1 MRLLHAA
8 AAVGSSRGR
17 GVPFLFFVVA
27 AVEEPGAWGTV
38 TWRISLSG
46 IQIGKSAS
54 VEKYKHIIDRQLIMG
69 QDLSIVQRGGPST
82 LPMALHFFALDI
94 SDKELQLFQMN
105 QLLNY
110 LLQTEQVARFDGE
123 NYIYIPLLLIF

>member
-8 AAVGSSRGR
+8 AAVGTSRGR

-69 QDLSIVQRGGPST
+69 QDLSIVQRGGPSI
-82 LPMALHFFALDI
+82 LLMLLHLIALGTNEEAL
-94 SDKELQLFQMN
+94 QCFWMN
-105 QLLNY
+105 QHLSY
-110 LLQTEQVARFDGE
+110 LLQRQHVVKSDGGT
-123 NYIYIPLLLIF
+123 IFKFSFF

>member
-27 AVEEPGAWGTV
+27 AVEE
-38 TWRISLSG
+38 
-46 IQIGKSAS
+46 SAS

-110 LLQTEQVARFDGE
+110 LLQTEHVARFDGE